1 MGEWVKY
8 HSYWDCLSTCHVQ
21 WRLLVWAVAWWKI
34 TNPTNFTSF
43 SPPPCHIF
51 SFPQEAAK
59 GRGLTFHPFWK
70 KLHNFTLPS
79 KEPSFRLWT
88 SYSSQTEISYLPPKT
103 ISWGKR
109 GRLAK
114 ACDLVWLTMVYR
126 KSALRWFFTLELS
139 KVHFCR
145 QSLHFAFCQL
155 TSPPQPR
162 HVMSFK
168 GNFAKLHLG
177 TEISRQ
183 EGASESF
190 EAVGIVLLI
199 DSNLQ
204 FLSLQTVGATTINV
218 APSLRLFFFLDCE
231 GWTLNDHWA
240 TTPLVFSW
248 APSASPPR
256 ADVQRSFDHF
266 KRIVGELSA
275 CDPLHCIELVKSEEA
290 FSQLIT

>member
-1 MGEWVKY
+1 MEAFGVSSCLVKNNKPHQLY
-8 HSYWDCLSTCHVQ
+8 
-21 WRLLVWAVAWWKI
+21 
-34 TNPTNFTSF
+34 F
-43 SPPPCHIF
+43 SSPPFSPPPPPPPPPPCHIF

-88 SYSSQTEISYLPPKT
+88 SYSSRTEISYLPPKT
-103 ISWGKR
+103 ISWGEK
-109 GRLAK
+109 GGKLAK

-162 HVMSFK
+162 HATSFK
-168 GNFAKLHLG
+168 KNFAKVHLG

-218 APSLRLFFFLDCE
+218 AQSLRLFFFLHSE

-240 TTPLVFSW
+240 TTPFVFSW
-248 APSASPPR
+248 VPSASPPC
-256 ADVQRSFDHF
+256 ADIQRSFHSF
-266 KRIVGELSA
+266 KRIVGERRFRIQALVIHCTAVILSN
-275 CDPLHCIELVKSEEA
+275 
-290 FSQLIT
+290 Q